1 MGIIRNFSAKH
12 SRHHHSL
19 FKESSKSDD
28 IASLLG
34 LPGIEDAHKLW
45 NLTSHAKES
54 MIKEVLCPRSLLA
67 EDNNS
72 CREQKSRYH
81 YAWYFALTF
90 TLESNCAK
98 IDVISQRFFFE
109 KEFTNIRVKSEFLL
123 LPRGIFPPRA
133 PSQKGWG
140 LFRKQGKKVVEKEK
154 RKLFCS
160 GQKVSQSL
168 KLALL

>member
-1 MGIIRNFSAKH
+1 MTSMGIIRNFSAKH

-67 EDNNS
+67 EDNNL
-72 CREQKSRYH
+72 CREQKSRFH
-81 YAWYFALTF
+81 GSLHLPF

-98 IDVISQRFFFE
+98 MTSFLDFFSSIKNPWISGSNQTLF
-109 KEFTNIRVKSEFLL
+109 IAI
-123 LPRGIFPPRA
+123 PRGIYPHLA
-133 PSQKGWG
+133 TPSQK
-140 LFRKQGKKVVEKEK
+140 R
-154 RKLFCS
+154 R
-160 GQKVSQSL
+160 
-168 KLALL
+168 AAI

>member
-1 MGIIRNFSAKH
+1 MTSMGIIRNFSAKH

-67 EDNNS
+67 EDNNL
-72 CREQKSRYH
+72 CREQKSRFH
-81 YAWYFALTF
+81 GSLHLPF

-98 IDVISQRFFFE
+98 MTSFLDFFSSIKNPWISGSNQTLF
-109 KEFTNIRVKSEFLL
+109 IAI
-123 LPRGIFPPRA
+123 PRGIYPHLA
-133 PSQKGWG
+133 TPSQKKARGY
-140 LFRKQGKKVVEKEK
+140 LESTVEKEK
-154 RKLFCS
+154 WKLFCS

>member
-1 MGIIRNFSAKH
+1 MFGTVCTFYVQFQNKFNMTSMGIIRNFSAKH

-67 EDNNS
+67 EDNNL
-72 CREQKSRYH
+72 CREQKSRFH
-81 YAWYFALTF
+81 GSLHLPF

-98 IDVISQRFFFE
+98 MTSFLDFFL
-109 KEFTNIRVKSEFLL
+109 R
-123 LPRGIFPPRA
+123 
-133 PSQKGWG
+133 
-140 LFRKQGKKVVEKEK
+140 
-154 RKLFCS
+154 
-160 GQKVSQSL
+160 
-168 KLALL
+168 